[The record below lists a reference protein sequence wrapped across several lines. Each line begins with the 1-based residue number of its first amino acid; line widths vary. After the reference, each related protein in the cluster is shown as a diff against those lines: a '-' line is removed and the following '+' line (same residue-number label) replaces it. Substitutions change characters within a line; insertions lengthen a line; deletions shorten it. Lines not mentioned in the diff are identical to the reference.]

1 MLTVQNGTDEGDGT
15 IYPLRE
21 VGKSSV
27 VSLTVTPSSATVL
40 SVASGSAAGDVVE
53 TAEVAAAELP
63 AILSR
68 I

>member
-1 MLTVQNGTDEGDGT
+1 MC
-15 IYPLRE
+15 PLRE

-27 VSLTVTPSSATVL
+27 VSLTVTLSSATVP
-40 SVASGSAAGDVVE
+40 SVASGSGAGHVVE

-63 AILSR
+63 VILSR